1 MTDPTP
7 LLDFFK
13 RGEVARDV
21 RLLAAQGVLAPRAHE
36 QLEIL
41 MLLLEDS
48 DPEIRT
54 TANET
59 VNLIPEAALKAF
71 LARSDVR
78 LGTREFFADRG
89 VFPAEIPA
97 IEADEPL
104 IDTEPALGVAT
115 SGQSEDE
122 SGKGES
128 GKGESDEGE
137 SDEQRRL
144 SVNQQLATM
153 SFTDRLKAAAKGS
166 REMRAIL
173 IRDSNKLICA
183 TVLSSPKVTTQEV
196 EGFSR
201 MANVAEEVLR
211 IIGSNRAWMKNYG
224 VAVGLTKNPKTPL
237 TMSLNLL
244 GRLNDRDLAK
254 LSMDRNVP
262 EQLRV
267 AARRKVLAATSKK

>member
-1 MTDPTP
+1 MTEPTP
-7 LLDFFK
+7 LLDLFK

-41 MLLLEDS
+41 ILLLEDS

-54 TANET
+54 VASET

-78 LGTREFFADRG
+78 LDTREFFADRG

-104 IDTEPALGVAT
+104 IDTEPALPVAPAGGGEDG
-115 SGQSEDE
+115 SGN
-122 SGKGES
+122 
-128 GKGESDEGE
+128 GE

-144 SVNQQLATM
+144 SVNQQIASM
-153 SFTDRLKAAAKGS
+153 SFTERLKAAAKGS

-173 IRDSNKLICA
+173 IRDANKLICA
-183 TVLSSPKVTTQEV
+183 TVLSSPKVSTQEV

-224 VAVGLTKNPKTPL
+224 VVVGLTKNPKTPL
-237 TMSLNLL
+237 TMSLNLIA
-244 GRLNDRDLAK
+244 RLNDRDLAR

-267 AARRKVLAATSKK
+267 AARRRVVAAASKK